1 MSTTTN
7 FFPKIGDIAAETH
20 AGNEDKEDLGDVDK
34 LVQEIESLCMKCGE
48 QGMTRMMLTTIPY
61 FRQVIVMSFNCEHC
75 GTSNNEVQSAGEI
88 RAQGTMYTVHVSNKE
103 DLSRQLVRSAS
114 CTVYISTLELTLP
127 APLETYLKDPHSVA
141 RPSGLL
147 TTIEGL
153 LRSIYA
159 DLSSGQPLRR
169 AIDPAAHTKIDVIL
183 ASLRAVLPDIDDDLE
198 ETQGN
203 SSQKPERDSS
213 GDETHTFSPFTL
225 QLDDPAGN
233 SFIEFLNAAS
243 STDETIPTG
252 LPGRIDDS
260 RWSLRTYERSKA
272 QDVMLGLAQPDDDD
286 DALGVVKEANEDD
299 GEDVENPEEVYVFP
313 GTCSS
318 CKQPLDTKMK
328 KVNIPY
334 FQDILIMSTN
344 CQNCGYRDNE
354 IKSGS
359 AISEK
364 GKKITVKIEDRE
376 DLSRDLLKSD
386 TAALIIPEI
395 DLHLGHGTLGG
406 RFTTIE
412 GILSQIYEELGEK
425 VFFAGDS
432 AASRLHK
439 ETAVVN
445 AKIAAGEEPSELEK
459 YTLFLGS
466 LKGLYEERED
476 ASQPEFTLIIDDPLA
491 NSYVQN
497 PYAPDEDPN
506 MVVEVYERSFD
517 QNEDLGL
524 NDIDVGEHHDGETK

>member
-1 MSTTTN
+1 
-7 FFPKIGDIAAETH
+7 
-20 AGNEDKEDLGDVDK
+20 
-34 LVQEIESLCMKCGE
+34 
-48 QGMTRMMLTTIPY
+48 ML
-61 FRQVIVMSFNCEHC
+61 FRS
-75 GTSNNEVQSAGEI
+75 
-88 RAQGTMYTVHVSNKE
+88 
-103 DLSRQLVRSAS
+103 
-114 CTVYISTLELTLP
+114 
-127 APLETYLKDPHSVA
+127 
-141 RPSGLL
+141 
-147 TTIEGL
+147 
-153 LRSIYA
+153 
-159 DLSSGQPLRR
+159 
-169 AIDPAAHTKIDVIL
+169 
-183 ASLRAVLPDIDDDLE
+183 
-198 ETQGN
+198 
-203 SSQKPERDSS
+203 
-213 GDETHTFSPFTL
+213 
-225 QLDDPAGN
+225 
-233 SFIEFLNAAS
+233 
-243 STDETIPTG
+243 
-252 LPGRIDDS
+252 
-260 RWSLRTYERSKA
+260 
-272 QDVMLGLAQPDDDD
+272 
-286 DALGVVKEANEDD
+286 
-299 GEDVENPEEVYVFP
+299 PEEVYVFP

-386 TAALIIPEI
+386 TAALTIPEI

-432 AASRLHK
+432 ATSRLHK
-439 ETAVVN
+439 ETAT

-476 ASQPEFTLIIDDPLA
+476 GSQPEFTLIIDDPLA
-491 NSYVQN
+491 NSYIQN

-524 NDIDVGEHHDGETK
+524 NDIDVGEHHNGETKRSEERRVGKECRN